1 MLVTVLCD
9 IPLDSLG
16 KEGKRGVLKSQ
27 ETRKAF
33 LEDAGHRIRFVY
45 TPKHCSWLNQIEIWF
60 SGLSRRVLR
69 RGDFDSLA
77 SLQKKIMEYIK
88 FYNQTAVPMKWK
100 CKGLPKILS
109 KNI

>member
-1 MLVTVLCD
+1 
-9 IPLDSLG
+9 LDSLG

-33 LEDAGHRIRFVY
+33 LEDTRHRIRFVY

-60 SGLSRRVLR
+60 SGLSRRVLH

-77 SLQKKIMEYIK
+77 SLQKKIMAYIE
-88 FYNQTAVPMKWK
+88 FDNQTATPMNWK
-100 CKGLPKILS
+100 CKGPQNNLCKS
-109 KNI
+109 FEKTR